1 MLADLLT
8 CKAHHVELILIFIE
22 IEHVTNV
29 DRSRLDGRIKLEGRI
44 EGDISIRDLKL
55 QVEDEIIEGA
65 TAEERLA
72 AVNGILENSDL
83 LADKLVDFCNL
94 RLECLHEILINRT
107 FCHIWQTANYLLVCH
122 NILFFAI
129 HLLLVQGNGHL
140 GICHIQCII
149 GRVETHHR
157 LTFHIQDRLIAAGMV
172 MTEEYH
178 VEAWHLLCYPQGG
191 ILLIF
196 GSDNTAILTA
206 VEDANDYVR
215 LLLLLDNLHPF
226 TGTGHHILKLHS
238 APEILCQ
245 PVRNSWSQHTEHS
258 YLHTLTV
265 QDDIRLHIR
274 LTGLGINDVGTQHRT
289 V

>member
-22 IEHVTNV
+22 IEHVTNI
-29 DRSRLDGRIKLEGRI
+29 DRSRINGRIKLEGRI
-44 EGDISIRDLKL
+44 EGNIGIRDLKL

-72 AVNGILENSDL
+72 AVNGILESSDL

-94 RLECLHEILINRT
+94 WLECLHEILINRT

-122 NILFFAI
+122 NILFFTI

-172 MTEEYH
+172 MSEEYH

-206 VEDANDYVR
+206 VEDTNDNVR
-215 LLLLLDNLHPF
+215 LLLLLDDLHPF

-245 PVRNSWSQHTEHS
+245 PVRNSWGQHTENG

-274 LTGLGINDVGTQHRT
+274 LTGLGINDVGTQHRA

>member
-1 MLADLLT
+1 MFADLLT

-65 TAEERLA
+65 AAEERLA
-72 AVNGILENSDL
+72 AMNGILEITNL

-94 RLECLHEILINRT
+94 RLECLHKILINRT

-122 NILFFAI
+122 NILLFAI

-172 MTEEYH
+172 MSEEYH
-178 VEAWHLLCYPQGG
+178 VEAWHLLCYPQRG

-215 LLLLLDNLHPF
+215 FLLLLDNLHPF

-238 APEILCQ
+238 APKILCQ

-289 V
+289 I

>member
-1 MLADLLT
+1 M
-8 CKAHHVELILIFIE
+8 
-22 IEHVTNV
+22 
-29 DRSRLDGRIKLEGRI
+29 
-44 EGDISIRDLKL
+44 
-55 QVEDEIIEGA
+55 
-65 TAEERLA
+65 
-72 AVNGILENSDL
+72 NGILESSDL

-149 GRVETHHR
+149 GRVKTHHR

-172 MTEEYH
+172 MSEEYH
-178 VEAWHLLCYPQGG
+178 IEAWHLLCYPQGG

-196 GSDNTAILTA
+196 GSDNTAILTT
-206 VEDANDYVR
+206 VEDTNDYVR

-245 PVRNSWSQHTEHS
+245 PVRNSWSQHTENG

-274 LTGLGINDVGTQHRT
+274 LTGLGINDIGTQHRA

>member
-29 DRSRLDGRIKLEGRI
+29 NRSRLDGRIKLEGRI
-44 EGDISIRDLKL
+44 EGNIGIRDLKL

-65 TAEERLA
+65 AAEERLA
-72 AVNGILENSDL
+72 AVDGILESSDL

-94 RLECLHEILINRT
+94 WLECLHEILINRT
-107 FCHIWQTANYLLVCH
+107 FCHIWQTANYLFVCH
-122 NILFFAI
+122 NILFLAI

-172 MTEEYH
+172 MSEEYH
-178 VEAWHLLCYPQGG
+178 VEAWHLLCYPQRG

-196 GSDNTAILTA
+196 RSDNTAILTA

-215 LLLLLDNLHPF
+215 LLLLLDDLHPF

-274 LTGLGINDVGTQHRT
+274 LTGLGINDIGTQHRT